1 MQPLINLKQFLAVL
15 LILIVPAALLTA
27 YFRNYQPETGGA
39 GHQHAD
45 AAGTHPAGGHGDM
58 AMPAGGGDAA
68 KQPPAGGEMDH
79 SKKTGAAGG
88 GQAQKGGG
96 GAKQPPAGGE
106 MDHSKMT
113 GAAGGQTQP
122 TQPPAA
128 AQQGAPPAPDA
139 KQLEASRAQLE
150 ASRAQLEASRQALE
164 ATKTQPAPQEG
175 KPPASGV
182 KPAESAPPAESE
194 KKPDAPK
201 QGGAADGHTH
211 KH

>member
-39 GHQHAD
+39 GRPHAD

-58 AMPAGGGDAA
+58 AMPAGEAAGHEHGAKSGGEA
-68 KQPPAGGEMDH
+68 KPPPAGG
-79 SKKTGAAGG
+79 
-88 GQAQKGGG
+88 Q
-96 GAKQPPAGGE
+96 

-113 GAAGGQTQP
+113 GG
-122 TQPPAA
+122 A
-128 AQQGAPPAPDA
+128 AQQGATPAPDA

-164 ATKTQPAPQEG
+164 ATKAQPVPQESQPPAPG
-175 KPPASGV
+175 G
-182 KPAESAPPAESE
+182 KPAEPAVPAESG

-211 KH
+211 QH

>member
-1 MQPLINLKQFLAVL
+1 MQPLITLKQFLAVL

-27 YFRNYQPETGGA
+27 YFRNYQPETGGS

-58 AMPAGGGDAA
+58 AMPAGG
-68 KQPPAGGEMDH
+68 QMDH
-79 SKKTGAAGG
+79 SKMTGAAGG

-96 GAKQPPAGGE
+96 DAKQPPAGGE

-128 AQQGAPPAPDA
+128 EQQGAAPAPDA

>member
-27 YFRNYQPETGGA
+27 YFRNYQPETGGS

-58 AMPAGGGDAA
+58 AMPAGEAA
-68 KQPPAGGEMDH
+68 GHEHGATSSDDHGEMDH
-79 SKKTGAAGG
+79 GKPNDG
-88 GQAQKGGG
+88 
-96 GAKQPPAGGE
+96 
-106 MDHSKMT
+106 
-113 GAAGGQTQP
+113 
-122 TQPPAA
+122 A
-128 AQQGAPPAPDA
+128 AQQGAAPAPDA

-164 ATKTQPAPQEG
+164 ATKTQPAPQESQ
-175 KPPASGV
+175 PPAPSG
-182 KPAESAPPAESE
+182 KPAEPTAPAESG

-211 KH
+211 QH

>member
-1 MQPLINLKQFLAVL
+1 MQPLITLKQFLAVL

-27 YFRNYQPETGGA
+27 YFRNYQPETGGS

-58 AMPAGGGDAA
+58 AMPAGGGD
-68 KQPPAGGEMDH
+68 
-79 SKKTGAAGG
+79 T
-88 GQAQKGGG
+88 
-96 GAKQPPAGGE
+96 AKQPPAGGE

-128 AQQGAPPAPDA
+128 AQQGAAPAPDA

>member
-58 AMPAGGGDAA
+58 AMPAGGGDDA
-68 KQPPAGGEMDH
+68 KQA
-79 SKKTGAAGG
+79 
-88 GQAQKGGG
+88 
-96 GAKQPPAGGE
+96 PAGGE

-113 GAAGGQTQP
+113 GG
-122 TQPPAA
+122 A
-128 AQQGAPPAPDA
+128 AQPGAAPAPDA

-164 ATKTQPAPQEG
+164 AATGQPTPQENQPPAPG
-175 KPPASGV
+175 A
-182 KPAESAPPAESE
+182 KPAEPSPPADAA
-194 KKPDAPK
+194 KKPGAPK
-201 QGGAADGHTH
+201 PGGAADGHAH
-211 KH
+211 QH